1 MQRILLVLTFVV
13 VAVSTARADGPDS
26 PSKQAGE
33 HFDRG
38 VGLYGEAD
46 YRAALVEF
54 KRAYEIAPNAAVL
67 YNLGQTYFQLQNYAS
82 ALDSFTRYLTESG
95 ESPSHKAEVENAIKT
110 LKTRVGTIAVTTN
123 LAGSEITVDDE
134 VVGKTPITS
143 AVAVSVGRR
152 KITALHDGHSPE
164 IRYVDVAAGE
174 TAKLAIDFPQLG
186 GPARPNDQPGQ
197 PEEHSNPAKPLW
209 IGAGVLAAGAITM
222 GVLGYFESQSLQDS
236 RNSFPTTQAT
246 LDQKSSRVTT
256 YAAIADIAGG
266 LAVITG
272 GVALYFTMSKS
283 KTHEV
288 QARLLPT
295 GLQIAGTF

>member
-1 MQRILLVLTFVV
+1 MQRILWVLAFVV
-13 VAVSTARADGPDS
+13 IAISSVARADDS
-26 PSKQAGE
+26 PTKQAGE

-82 ALDSFTRYLTESG
+82 ALDAFQRYLAESG
-95 ESPSHKAEVENAIKT
+95 DSPSHKVEVEASVKT
-110 LKTRVGTIAVTTN
+110 LKTRVGTLQITVS
-123 LAGSEITVDDE
+123 LSGSEVTVDDE
-134 VVGKTPITS
+134 VVGSTPITV

-152 KITALHDGHSPE
+152 KITALHAGHSPE

-174 TAKLAIDFPQLG
+174 ASKLSIEFPALG
-186 GPARPNDQPGQ
+186 GARPNDQPGQ
-197 PEEHSNPAKPLW
+197 PTSHADLARQLW
-209 IGAGVLAAGAITM
+209 IGTAVLGAGAITM
-222 GVLGYFESQSLQDS
+222 GVLAYLDSRSLSDA
-236 RNSFPTTQAT
+236 RNSFPASQSD
-246 LDQKSSRVTT
+246 LDSKASRVTLFS
-256 YAAIADIAGG
+256 AIGDIAG
-266 LAVITG
+266 AAAIVTG
-272 GVALYFTMSKS
+272 GVALYLTVSKS

-295 GLQIAGTF
+295 GLQLAGTF